1 MNLGSMEVCLSPFMP
16 SEVESLWELG
26 GAFLMQFY
34 TEYYFDGRIAI
45 GETIF

>member
-1 MNLGSMEVCLSPFMP
+1 MSFKSMEACLSPFVA
-16 SEVESLWELG
+16 SEQDFWQLG

-45 GETIF
+45 GETLF